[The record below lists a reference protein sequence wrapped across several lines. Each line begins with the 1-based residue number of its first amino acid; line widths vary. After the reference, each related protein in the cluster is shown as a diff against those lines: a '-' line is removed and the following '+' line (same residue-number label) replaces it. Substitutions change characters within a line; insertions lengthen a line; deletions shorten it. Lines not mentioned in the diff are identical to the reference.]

1 MERGMQKLKY
11 GKGKSSIEIDGLQK
25 EIFLATIRA
34 ADPVIIK
41 VLEETTA
48 KLKKQSEE
56 AWLIRLPKY
65 GESQGSKNKH
75 RTGLRIIPPY
85 TVEAFVENYA
95 PYAWAIRVGRQSKS
109 NLREGKRL
117 AQAVLWSPAK
127 KNAQKVVE
135 EIAKQTIKRI
145 KKL

>member
-1 MERGMQKLKY
+1 MQKLKY
-11 GKGKSSIEIDGLQK
+11 GKGRSSIEIDGLQK

-34 ADPVIIK
+34 ADPVIIQ

-56 AWLIRLPKY
+56 QWLIRLPKY
-65 GESQGSKNKH
+65 GESKGSKNKH
-75 RTGLRIIPPY
+75 RTGLRIIPPH
-85 TVEAFVENYA
+85 TIEAFVENFA
-95 PYAWAIRVGRQSKS
+95 PYAWAIRIGRQSKT

-117 AQAVLWSPAK
+117 AQEVLWGPAK
-127 KNAQKVVE
+127 KDVKKVVE

-145 KKL
+145 QKL